1 MNVVASEIKA
11 RSVRP
16 YVRKRKAFGSVPFG
30 SLAQVGRLRLVREAF
45 TRLDPSGS
53 LTLRASC
60 AETRNQLGGP
70 GGDEQSPWPFRKGST
85 SFSRICGLSHT
96 LAAFGFSCKWVLRAI
111 LR

>member
-53 LTLRASC
+53 LTLRA
-60 AETRNQLGGP
+60 
-70 GGDEQSPWPFRKGST
+70 QSPWPFRKGST

-96 LAAFGFSCKWVLRAI
+96 LAAFGFSRATAAQAPATKIMKCKWVLRAI